1 MAGMI
6 GAPLR
11 RRMEPAPGP
20 AIEPRF
26 GPGQAPP
33 SNQGKDEDLS
43 ANVTP
48 EEQQQ
53 YDRFVLDGMILIY
66 EGGKVRQSILDL
78 LDEDPSDLVAILGD
92 VEELKQFSPVAALAA
107 TTVVLVLELVRRAG
121 DRRPDDSVILHG
133 GKEMLEELAHLA
145 GEAGIHDYSQN
156 ELNRA
161 FLIGMDL
168 WRESASTAGLID
180 IEQLKA
186 EFAEIKTADAQG
198 RLGELFGSKDE
209 ASPPRSAH
217 SRGGGDGLRR

>member
-6 GAPLR
+6 AAPLR
-11 RRMEPAPGP
+11 REMEPAPGP
-20 AIEPRF
+20 AIGPKI
-26 GPGQAPP
+26 GPGRGPLSDQD
-33 SNQGKDEDLS
+33 KDEDLP

-48 EEQQQ
+48 EEQAQ
-53 YDRFVLDGMILIY
+53 YDRFVLDGIKLIY

-78 LDEDPSDLVAILGD
+78 LDEDPADLIAILGE

-145 GEAGIHDYSQN
+145 GEAEIHDYSQN

-168 WRESASTAGLID
+168 WRESATTAGLID

-198 RLGELFGSKDE
+198 RLGDLFAAKGE
-209 ASPPRSAH
+209 ASPPRSAN